1 MKRSAVHASAGRT
14 AHDNRRGGVPKIMA
28 LGDEIGE
35 LVEAASDEIDELHF
49 ADGAQAE
56 IAHAAGGADDGALA
70 DGRVDHALPAETLEQ
85 AFAGLESAAVHAN
98 VFADD
103 HDRGVALH
111 LLKHGLFDGF
121 EECHR
126 AVATIAARR
135 IAIGFAAGH
144 RLSPLALHAPA
155 KRPSSGSAGDFR

>member
-1 MKRSAVHASAGRT
+1 ASAGRT
-14 AHDNRRGGVPKIMA
+14 AHDNRRGGVPKVVA

-49 ADGAQAE
+49 ADRAQAE
-56 IAHAAGGADDGALA
+56 IAHAASGADDGALA
-70 DGRVDHALPAETLEQ
+70 DGRIDHALPAETLEQ
-85 AFAGLESAAVHAN
+85 AFAGLESAAVDAD

-103 HDRGVALH
+103 HDGRVALH
-111 LLKHGLFDGF
+111 LFKHGLLDGF
-121 EECHR
+121 EKR
-126 AVATIAARR
+126 DPALAAIPARR

-155 KRPSSGSAGDFR
+155 KRSGSASAGDFR